1 MPIIRQRRRVI
12 NAANHITPGT
22 YHNVDV
28 DWASMLWGAITI
40 GRRSWFDVVRFGPA
54 SLMEIVWRCAMA
66 RANIQ
71 THLSEGTMRFRATS
85 AFNSLDGSEKGAVT
99 YFLGLIMAKL
109 TAEDL
114 LSVPWVL
121 HLDVYSKINNAHG
134 HTVAVT
140 TTQGTKS
147 RPDLIGR
154 AVSGDW
160 LVCEAKGR
168 TTSITDDQRIS
179 AKEQTRQISTI
190 NGVAP
195 NARYASFASFS
206 GSARNLVHEWIDP
219 TGSSETAE
227 PLELPEP
234 DFIMSYYRTV
244 TDFLRYDNPAVLDRP
259 DEKDGLFLREVPGM
273 DLWIGLDLEHP
284 SAWMRDDRG
293 ADDPDFARR
302 ILERALKYKPPE
314 QAPGRKIGLDGIAV
328 VLGKSWL

>member
-1 MPIIRQRRRVI
+1 MPIIRQRRRDI
-12 NAANHITPGT
+12 NAANQITPGT
-22 YHNVDV
+22 FHNVDV
-28 DWASMLWGAITI
+28 DWASMLWGAITV

-54 SLMEIVWRCAMA
+54 SLMEIVWRCAMV

-71 THLSEGTMRFRATS
+71 THLSEGTTHFRTTS

-99 YFLGLIMAKL
+99 YFLGLILAKL
-109 TAEDL
+109 AAEDL

-121 HLDVYSKINNAHG
+121 HLDVYSKINAHG
-134 HTVAVT
+134 NMVAVT
-140 TTQGTKS
+140 TTQGMKS

-168 TTSITDDQRIS
+168 TTSITNDQRIL

-206 GSARNLVHEWIDP
+206 GGARNLVHEWIDP
-219 TGSSETAE
+219 AGSSETAE

-234 DFIMSYYRTV
+234 DFIKSYYRTIS
-244 TDFLRYDNPAVLDRP
+244 DFLRFDNPAVLDRP
-259 DEKDGLFLREVPGM
+259 YEKDGLFLGRVPGM
-273 DLWIGLDLEHP
+273 DLWIGLDPEHP
-284 SAWMRDDRG
+284 SAWMRYDLG
-293 ADDPDFARR
+293 TDDPDFAPR
-302 ILERALKYKPPE
+302 ILERAAKYEPPK

-328 VLGKSWL
+328 VLGESWL

>member
-1 MPIIRQRRRVI
+1 
-12 NAANHITPGT
+12 
-22 YHNVDV
+22 
-28 DWASMLWGAITI
+28 
-40 GRRSWFDVVRFGPA
+40 
-54 SLMEIVWRCAMA
+54 MEIVWRCAMA

-71 THLSEGTMRFRATS
+71 THASGGTTHFCTTS

-99 YFLGLIMAKL
+99 YFLGLILAKL
-109 TAEDL
+109 AAEDL
-114 LSVPWVL
+114 LSVPWVV
-121 HLDVYSKINNAHG
+121 HLDVYSKINAYG

-140 TTQGTKS
+140 TTHGTKS

-168 TTSITDDQRIS
+168 TISITNEQRIS

-219 TGSSETAE
+219 VGSSETAE

-234 DFIMSYYRTV
+234 EFIMSYYRTV
-244 TDFLRYDNPAVLDRP
+244 TDFLRYDDPAMLGRP
-259 DEKDGLFLREVPGM
+259 HEKDGLLLREVPGM

-284 SAWMRDDRG
+284 SASIRYPG
-293 ADDPDFARR
+293 LPEADFARR
-302 ILERALKYKPPE
+302 ILERSAKYEPPKRV
-314 QAPGRKIGLDGIAV
+314 PGRKIGLDGIAV
-328 VLGKSWL
+328 VLGESWL

>member
-1 MPIIRQRRRVI
+1 MPIIRQRRRDI

-28 DWASMLWGAITI
+28 DWASMLWGAITV
-40 GRRSWFDVVRFGPA
+40 GRRSWFDVVRFGSA

-71 THLSEGTMRFRATS
+71 THLSGGTTHFRTTS
-85 AFNSLDGSEKGAVT
+85 AFDSLDGSEKGAVT
-99 YFLGLIMAKL
+99 YFLGLILAKL
-109 TAEDL
+109 AAEDL
-114 LSVPWVL
+114 HSVPWVL
-121 HLDVYSKINNAHG
+121 HLDVYSKINAHG

-140 TTQGTKS
+140 TTPGTKS

-168 TTSITDDQRIS
+168 TTSITNHQRIS

-206 GSARNLVHEWIDP
+206 GSARKLIHEWIDP
-219 TGSSETAE
+219 VGSSDTAE

-234 DFIMSYYRTV
+234 EFIMSYYRTV
-244 TDFLRYDNPAVLDRP
+244 TDFLRYDNPAVLGRL
-259 DEKDGLFLREVPGM
+259 DEKDGLLLREVPGM

-284 SAWMRDDRG
+284 SARMRDSRG
-293 ADDPDFARR
+293 ADDPDFAPR

-314 QAPGRKIGLDGIAV
+314 RAPGRKIGLDGIAV